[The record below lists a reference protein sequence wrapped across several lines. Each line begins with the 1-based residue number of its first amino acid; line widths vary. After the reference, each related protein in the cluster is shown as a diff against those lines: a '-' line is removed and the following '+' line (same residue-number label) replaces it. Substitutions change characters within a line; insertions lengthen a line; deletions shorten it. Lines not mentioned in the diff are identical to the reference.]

1 MILIDFSGILHRAV
15 HTSRTEM
22 EDNIGFVEH
31 KILTMVKNVV
41 SMFGGSKQNPVV
53 LAIDSKPTWRAKFY
67 QENKPVYPEYENE
80 TYKGKRT
87 RDESIPWDE
96 IYEMNNKVLEALK
109 LHSDYHVV
117 AVEECE
123 ADDIIAVLA
132 KDCFKR
138 KETCWIVSS
147 DKDFKQLQ
155 NEPYVTIYDPLKQ
168 AFVPQIDVV
177 RFKEIHCMIGDKSD
191 NILAIK
197 PRLGEKTA
205 EKLYPML
212 TETLATNPDMREKYK
227 FNQNLIDFDFIPEN
241 IQINILENWNKQ
253 EHSFDGIQ
261 LIKVFKQYGLNSI
274 INDIVKFKL
283 SDEKRDTKLN
293 TYHTKKEELNEYKNK
308 TINTFFGDEDDN

>member
-22 EDNIGFVEH
+22 EDNIGFLEH

-41 SMFGGSKQNPVV
+41 AQFGGSKQNPVV
-53 LAIDSKPTWRAKFY
+53 LAIDSKPTWRSKYY
-67 QENKPVYPEYENE
+67 QEHKPDCEEYKEE

-87 RDESIPWDE
+87 KDESIPWDE
-96 IYEMNNKVLEALK
+96 IYDMNNTVLEALK
-109 LHSDYHVV
+109 LYSDYHVV
-117 AVEECE
+117 AVDECE

-155 NEPYVTIYDPLKQ
+155 NEPYITLYDPMKQ
-168 AFVPQIDVV
+168 AFIPSIDTK
-177 RFKEIHCMIGDKSD
+177 RYKEIHCMIGDKSD

-205 EKLYPML
+205 EKLHPML

-227 FNQNLIDFDFIPEN
+227 FNEVMIDFDFIPEYL
-241 IQINILENWNKQ
+241 QINILENWNKQ
-253 EHSFDGIQ
+253 EHSFNGIE
-261 LIKVFKQYGLNSI
+261 LIKVFRKYGLVAIN
-274 INDIVKFKL
+274 NDIAKFQL
-283 SDEKRDTKLN
+283 SDDVKNTKLN
-293 TYHTKKEELNEYKNK
+293 TYHTKKEELTEYKTK
-308 TINTFFGDEDDN
+308 TITTFFGDDDDD